1 MRILVLGGTAFLSA
15 EIARQA
21 VASGHHV
28 TCLARGTASAPPDG
42 ATWLRADRSHGAA
55 AYAGAS
61 VGAASGGGWDAIIDV
76 SRDPRQ
82 AREALEALAGSTRHW
97 TFISSCSVYADHSVA
112 GAGEDAAVLAPL
124 PPGTELSAGN
134 YGEAKAAIEHWTTE
148 LAGDKAHLCRAG
160 LIGGPGDGSDRYGYW
175 PARFARD
182 ADPVLVPD
190 IPTDA
195 TQIIDVRDLAAWIL
209 TAAGNGTTGALNAVG
224 EPVPFAAYLEES
236 RQLADGSAEVV
247 AVPEDWLASHGA
259 NYWAGPDSL
268 PLWLPPGHEGFAT
281 RSNAA
286 ARAAGLRTRPWM
298 DTLQDTLADERRRG
312 LGRERKAGMSPATE
326 RRILSEYR
334 AGIAAGSG

>member
-15 EIARQA
+15 ETARQA
-21 VASGHHV
+21 LAAGHEV
-28 TCLARGTASAPPDG
+28 TCLARGTAGAPPDG
-42 ATWLRADRSHGAA
+42 ATWLRADRAEGAA
-55 AYAGAS
+55 AYTAAR
-61 VGAASGGGWDAIIDV
+61 GAADSDGAWDAVVDV
-76 SRDPRQ
+76 SRDPDQ
-82 AREALEALAGSTRHW
+82 AREALEALAGSARHW

-112 GAGEDAAVLAPL
+112 GADEAAEVLAPL

-148 LAGDKAHLCRAG
+148 LAGDRAHICRAG

-209 TAAGNGTTGALNAVG
+209 TAARNGTTGTLNAVG
-224 EPVPFAAYLEES
+224 EPVPFAEYLKAS
-236 RQLADGSAEVV
+236 RQLAGGSAEVV
-247 AVPEDWLASHGA
+247 AAPEDWLVSRGA

-281 RSNAA
+281 RSSAA
-286 ARAAGLRTRPWM
+286 ARAAGLLIRPWA
-298 DTLQDTLADERRRG
+298 DTLRDTLADERRRG
-312 LGRERKAGMSPATE
+312 LGRERRAGMSQEAE
-326 RRILSEYR
+326 RRILAEYR
-334 AGIAAGSG
+334 ALR